1 MDNPPLEKGGEGGFK
16 SNNATFQ
23 QEIFESAQG
32 VLEKNMVVF
41 VILKISPI
49 PSFPKRGL
57 RVSTGKSEEP
67 L

>member
-1 MDNPPLEKGGEGGFK
+1 
-16 SNNATFQ
+16 
-23 QEIFESAQG
+23 
-32 VLEKNMVVF
+32 MVVF

-57 RVSTGKSEEP
+57 RVSTEKSEESPNKFFRMIKGFP